1 MASVNNPDG
10 CLKGRGLL
18 DSDFTSDITNVIAV
32 QHSPSP
38 HRPSAVKEGLDF
50 ILSHF
55 KEEGFPR
62 TISTKTTEGRQVV
75 IYNKN
80 EAFAM
85 FKAANYLDCKISAYP
100 KYVEWKG
107 MNRQPPN
114 FIFIDLDQGRFKL
127 IDRVL
132 HATLNNIC
140 QKFNTTMYPT
150 VIWSGHGYHIYL
162 PVEAFLLEEESEFAR
177 FGYPSRKFIQ
187 FSEEFLSDQKADPCH
202 TKGLSFKNC
211 MLRIPG
217 SINSKNG
224 TEEEVKII
232 QKWDGIRPNI
242 KPLLYR
248 FDLYLLVSKSKQFH
262 KKSKQKNKRCNEPKI
277 FSTVWSKKKY

>member
-1 MASVNNPDG
+1 MTSVSNQYG
-10 CLKGRGLL
+10 CLKGRGSL

-32 QHSPSP
+32 QHSPSF
-38 HRPSAVKEGLDF
+38 HRPIAVKEGLDF
-50 ILSHF
+50 ILTHF
-55 KEEGFPR
+55 KEGFPR

-75 IYNKN
+75 VYNKD

-85 FKAANYLDCKISAYP
+85 FKAANYLDCKINAYP

-107 MNRQPPN
+107 LNRQPPN

-127 IDRVL
+127 IDKVL
-132 HATLNNIC
+132 NKTLKNIS
-140 QKFNTTMYPT
+140 QRFNTAVNPT

-187 FSEEFLSDQKADPCH
+187 FSEEFLSDNKADPCH

-217 SINSKNG
+217 SINSKTG
-224 TEEEVKII
+224 TKEEVKII
-232 QKWDGIRPNI
+232 RKWDGIRPNI
-242 KPLLYR
+242 KPLLFR

-262 KKSKQKNKRCNEPKI
+262 KKTKQKNKNKQ
-277 FSTVWSKKKY
+277 VL